1 MIRTLA
7 QAIPPKW
14 RTVIYSTIAT
24 LVAVETA
31 LDGFDYGLIPE
42 RPQSALLAVLVVL
55 GFGVAVGN
63 VSTPLPPPPPQAPEN
78 YPGEFA

>member
-7 QAIPPKW
+7 QSVPPKW
-14 RTVIYSTIAT
+14 RTFIYSTLAT
-24 LVAVETA
+24 VVGLEAV
-31 LDGFDYGLIPE
+31 LDVVPAGIE
-42 RPQSALLAVLVVL
+42 SKALAVLVVL

-63 VSTPLPPPPPQAPEN
+63 VSTPLPPPPAGGVPEQ